1 MQKNF
6 FMDAENFSDAQES
19 IERQLNQMNVENK
32 DILRAQL
39 LVEEIFWRMIKDGH
53 AAKVD
58 VRVVKQL
65 FGKIQ
70 IRLSAEGTPYNPLIE
85 VADWTEDDENY
96 YTMMILKA
104 NRHRLNWLRKNNF
117 NVMTI
122 DVRGETNRQLW
133 LLLAAIVCGLICGFA
148 MKGFLSPETIVLF
161 KNNFITP
168 IQTMFM
174 HALGMI
180 IAPVIFFSIISG
192 IVGMGAGAS
201 VGKVGAKLIG
211 LYMSTTVIAAAV
223 GLTVAQI
230 IFSDNI
236 PQIGAIPAETTVDV
250 KNYDFSLIQFVV
262 DIIPVNLVSPVA
274 DSKIL
279 QIIFL
284 AVLFGSC
291 LNVLGDKV
299 RLLQEIVINCNEFF
313 MRVVS
318 VIIMFVPLIAFFAM
332 INLVVDMGI
341 EVVVIMSKLIMG
353 QFLGSSVM
361 LCVYSTIIL
370 FIGKISPLPFLKKIP
385 EVWVTPFATSSS
397 AVSMPITMNFC
408 IKKLGVSPKITS
420 FSIPIGTTVNMDGG
434 CLYLPL
440 AVIMLLKMHG
450 VEVDWNTMVVLFT
463 MTLSVSVGAPAVPNA
478 SVIFILIIAAM
489 FGVPND
495 IAGVMFCMAAIC
507 DRILT
512 CFNVTGDVAA
522 TLTLARTENL
532 TDEKIY
538 FS

>member
-1 MQKNF
+1 MKPLC
-6 FMDAENFSDAQES
+6 MTLENFSDMQAEL
-19 IERQLNQMNVENK
+19 EMQLVGLNVAEK
-32 DILRAQL
+32 DSLRAQL

-58 VRVVKQL
+58 VRVVRQL

-85 VADWTEDDENY
+85 VADWTEDDEDY

-133 LLLAAIVCGLICGFA
+133 LLLAAIVCGLMFGFA
-148 MKGFLSPETIVLF
+148 MKELLSPEMIALF
-161 KNNFITP
+161 RNNFITP

-174 HALGMI
+174 HALGMV

-211 LYMSTTVIAAAV
+211 LYMCTTVIASIV
-223 GLTVAQI
+223 SLTVAQI
-230 IFSDNI
+230 IFSSNV
-236 PQIGAIPAETTVDV
+236 PQIGTIPAETTVDV
-250 KNYDFSLIQFVV
+250 KSYDFSLIQFIV

-291 LNVLGDKV
+291 LNVLGDRV
-299 RLLQEIVINCNEFF
+299 QLLQEFVRNCNEFF
-313 MRVVS
+313 MRVVNA
-318 VIIMFVPLIAFFAM
+318 IILFVPLIAFFAM
-332 INLVVDMGI
+332 VNLVVDTGVDIVMT
-341 EVVVIMSKLIMG
+341 MSKLIAG
-353 QFLGSSVM
+353 QLLGGGAM
-361 LCVYSTIIL
+361 LIVYATIIFL
-370 FIGKISPLPFLKKIP
+370 VGKLSPLPFLKKIS
-385 EVWVTPFATSSS
+385 EAWATPFATSSS
-397 AVSMPITMNFC
+397 AISMPLTMNFC
-408 IKKLGVSPKITS
+408 INKLGVSPKITS

-434 CLYLPL
+434 CIYLPL
-440 AVIMLLKMHG
+440 TVIMLLKMYG
-450 VEVDWNTMVVLFT
+450 VEVDWNTMVVLFA

-478 SVIFILIIAAM
+478 SVIFILIVAAM

-495 IAGVMFCMAAIC
+495 LAGVLFCMSAIC
-507 DRILT
+507 DRIVT

-522 TLTLARTENL
+522 TLALARTEKL
-532 TDEKIY
+532 ADEKIY
-538 FS
+538 FNS

>member
-19 IERQLNQMNVENK
+19 IERQLNQLNVDTK

-104 NRHRLNWLRKNNF
+104 NRHRLNWLRKNNR
-117 NVMTI
+117 NAVTI
-122 DVRGETNRQLW
+122 EVRGETNRQLW

-148 MKGFLSPETIVLF
+148 MKGLLSPETIALF

-211 LYMSTTVIAAAV
+211 LYMCTTVIAAAV

-250 KNYDFSLIQFVV
+250 KSYDFSLIQFVV
-262 DIIPVNLVSPVA
+262 DIIPVNLVSPIA

-291 LNVLGDKV
+291 LNVLGDRV
-299 RLLQEIVINCNEFF
+299 QLLQEFVRNCNEFF
-313 MRVVS
+313 MRVVNA
-318 VIIMFVPLIAFFAM
+318 IIMFVPLIAFFAM

-341 EVVVIMSKLIMG
+341 DIVVTMSKLIAG

-361 LCVYSTIIL
+361 LIVYTTIIL
-370 FIGKISPLPFLKKIP
+370 FVGKISPLPFLKKIP

-397 AVSMPITMNFC
+397 AVSMPLTMNFC
-408 IKKLGVSPKITS
+408 INKLGVSPKITS

-434 CLYLPL
+434 CIYLPL
-440 AVIMLLKMHG
+440 AVIMLLKMYG
-450 VEVDWNTMVVLFT
+450 VEVDWNTMIVLFT

-478 SVIFILIIAAM
+478 SVIFILIVAAM

-495 IAGVMFCMAAIC
+495 IAGVLFCMSAIC
-507 DRILT
+507 DRIVT